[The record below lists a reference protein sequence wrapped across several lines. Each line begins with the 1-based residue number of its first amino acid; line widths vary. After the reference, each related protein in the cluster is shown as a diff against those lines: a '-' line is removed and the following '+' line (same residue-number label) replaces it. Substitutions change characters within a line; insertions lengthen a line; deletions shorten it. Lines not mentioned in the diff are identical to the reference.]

1 MNLPKRKN
9 IRLGGFDYNLPGIY
23 FITLCTKERKYM
35 AEILSDESKWESM
48 SIENRKLLDTLSE
61 ENVIKMWKKAL
72 RVN

>member
-1 MNLPKRKN
+1 M
-9 IRLGGFDYNLPGIY
+9 
-23 FITLCTKERKYM
+23 T
-35 AEILSDESKWESM
+35 EILSDESKWESM

>member
-1 MNLPKRKN
+1 M
-9 IRLGGFDYNLPGIY
+9 GGFDYNLPGIY

-35 AEILSDESKWESM
+35 TEILSDESKWESM